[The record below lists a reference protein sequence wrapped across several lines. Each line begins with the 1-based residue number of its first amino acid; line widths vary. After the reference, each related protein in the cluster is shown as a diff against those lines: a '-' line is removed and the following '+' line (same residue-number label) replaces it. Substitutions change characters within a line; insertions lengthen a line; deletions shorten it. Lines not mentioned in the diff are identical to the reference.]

1 MTDPLFASLRVPAIA
16 APMFLVSGPDLVVA
30 ACEAGIVGSFPTPNC
45 RTIDD
50 LDQWMGEITT
60 RLDRARAS
68 RPQGVGPWAANV
80 VTHSTNARLAD
91 ELRLLEKYRP
101 PIVITALGSP
111 KPVMSVVK
119 GYGGRV
125 FADVINMRLAAKA
138 VEAGVDGLVCV
149 SAGAGGHTGYLSPF
163 AFISAVREMFDGT
176 IVVGG
181 GISDGA
187 GIAGAIAAGADLAY
201 LGTRFIATRESLA
214 ADAYKQMIVD
224 HGPDDLIVSDAITGT
239 PASWLKPS
247 LIACGFD
254 PENLQKP
261 AGERNYTSGAS
272 SQKRWKDV
280 WAAGQGLQSIK
291 DVQPVA
297 GIVDGLSAQ
306 YQAACRRFQS
316 LAKGQA

>member
-50 LDQWMGEITT
+50 LDQWMQEITT

-254 PENLQKP
+254 PHNLQKP
-261 AGERNYTSGAS
+261 AGERNYTSGAG

-297 GIVDGLSAQ
+297 GIVDGLSVQ

-316 LAKGQA
+316 LAKGLA

>member
-1 MTDPLFASLRVPAIA
+1 MTEPLFSSLRVPAIA

-50 LDQWMGEITT
+50 LDHWMQDITT

-68 RPQGVGPWAANV
+68 SPRAVGPWAANV
-80 VTHSTNARLAD
+80 VTHSSNARLGD

-111 KPVMSVVK
+111 KPVMEVVK

-125 FADVINMRLAAKA
+125 FADVINMRLAGKA

-163 AFISAVREMFDGT
+163 AFVSAVRSMFDGT

-224 HGPDDLIVSDAITGT
+224 HGPDDLIVSDAVTGT
-239 PASWLKPS
+239 PASWLRPS

-254 PENLQKP
+254 PDNMQKP
-261 AGERNYTSGAS
+261 AGERNYTSGAG

-297 GIVDGLSAQ
+297 GIVDGLADQ
-306 YQAACRRFQS
+306 YEAACRRFQTF
-316 LAKGQA
+316 ARGPA